1 MNTLTTVQ
9 VLGLIFSVMKYKEEL
24 IRAMTN
30 LGQKNDTIFLGQATS
45 FSGHAISGTLS
56 GVPKEKLIELPVME
70 EVQMGMCTGLSLE
83 GYVPISIYP
92 RFNFMI
98 LAINQLVN
106 HIDKMKEMTKGVL
119 VPKVIVRVAV
129 GARKPLDGGS
139 QHTQDFTESIKRM
152 LTDTVLV
159 ELTEPEQIFPTFE
172 DAYNRSGST
181 VVVEWGDFYA
191 EK

>member
-1 MNTLTTVQ
+1 
-9 VLGLIFSVMKYKEEL
+9 MKYKEEL
-24 IRAMTN
+24 IKSMKW
-30 LGQKNDTIFLGQATS
+30 LGEKDNTLFLGQATAC
-45 FSGHAISGTLS
+45 SGHAISGTLTE
-56 GVPKEKLIELPVME
+56 VPKEKLIELPVIE

-106 HIDKMKEMTKGVL
+106 HIDKMKHMSRGML

-129 GARKPLDGGS
+129 GAKKPIDGGL
-139 QHTQDFTESIKRM
+139 QHTQDFTEALKHM
-152 LTDTVLV
+152 LIDTKVV
-159 ELTEPEQIFPTFE
+159 ELTEPEQIANTFK
-172 DAYNRSGST
+172 DAYNRNGST
-181 VVVEWGDFYA
+181 VVIEWGDFYS

>member
-1 MNTLTTVQ
+1 
-9 VLGLIFSVMKYKEEL
+9 MKYKEEL
-24 IRAMTN
+24 IRSMTE
-30 LGQKNDTIFLGQATS
+30 LGSKENTLFLGQATL

-56 GVPKEKLIELPVME
+56 GVPKDKLIELPVME

-92 RFNFMI
+92 RFNFMM

-106 HIDKMKEMTKGVL
+106 HIDTMKEMTKGML
-119 VPKVIVRVAV
+119 IPKVIVRVAV
-129 GARKPLDGGS
+129 GASKPLDGGS
-139 QHTQDFTESIKRM
+139 QHTQDFTESIKHM

-159 ELTEPEQIFPTFE
+159 ELTEPEQIFPAFE
-172 DAYNRSGST
+172 EAYKRDGST
-181 VVVEWGDFYA
+181 VLVEWGDFYA